1 MVKPP
6 AAKAPLSIL
15 LVLPISFVLCL
26 LVPQAGLAV
35 GAEAASVDA
44 RGEIG
49 GVDAKALYR
58 RWCSQCHG
66 LDGSGDGI
74 NSTPD
79 MAINPRDH
87 TDSLFMTTRTDEQFE
102 DVILGGGA
110 SVAKS
115 PLMPPW
121 KSTLSEEE
129 VKALVVYLRELCNCE
144 FLGVV
149 SHKKLRTVDTNFR

>member
-1 MVKPP
+1 MSIKKSTRRSKIKSLT
-6 AAKAPLSIL
+6 AA
-15 LVLPISFVLCL
+15 FFLCL
-26 LVPQAGLAV
+26 LLPLNAPALAAADLADTPDSK
-35 GAEAASVDA
+35 GAE
-44 RGEIG
+44 E
-49 GVDAKALYR
+49 LYL

-87 TDSLFMTTRTDEQFE
+87 TDSLFMTTRTNEQFE
-102 DVILGGGA
+102 DVIRGGGA

-121 KSTLSEEE
+121 ESTLTEEE
-129 VKALVVYLRELCNCE
+129 IKVLVAYLRELCNCE

-149 SHKKLRTVDTNFR
+149 SHRKLRTVDPDFR